1 MAHKPHHSVPQ
12 EQKIGEETLTGLVRL
27 LALQAARE
35 WADASCSPSS
45 DQTSQ
50 LSTSKKKASPD
61 VR

>member
-12 EQKIGEETLTGLVRL
+12 EQKIGEETLGGLVRL

-35 WADASCSPSS
+35 WADASCPPSS

-50 LSTSKKKASPD
+50 LATPKKRVSAD
-61 VR
+61 V